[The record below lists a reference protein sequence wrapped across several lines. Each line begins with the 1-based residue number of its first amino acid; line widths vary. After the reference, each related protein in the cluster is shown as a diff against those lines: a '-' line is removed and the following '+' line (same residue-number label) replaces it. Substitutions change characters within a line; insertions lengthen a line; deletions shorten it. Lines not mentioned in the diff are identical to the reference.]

1 MHLVTSKLMNGNKRW
16 VKKKTSCVALSER
29 LPDLLLLKDFGV
41 FCMHPK
47 LLNYFVVSVGAQSFC
62 LLTVILHFG
71 PLIDRATRMYKQKI
85 NNAGPPDRP
94 LLLLEVTGL
103 LVAVPVADQKM

>member
-1 MHLVTSKLMNGNKRW
+1 M
-16 VKKKTSCVALSER
+16 
-29 LPDLLLLKDFGV
+29 LLLQDFGV
-41 FCMHPK
+41 YCVHLE

-62 LLTVILHFG
+62 LLTVILPFS